1 MLDDGADDKLRSW
14 VESEAGEKYGHERL
28 RYLRRPKKK
37 GVPHHFKAGNINY
50 GLNHASGE
58 FVAIFDADMIPSP
71 YFLTSLLPHFTSPKI
86 AFVQCPQSFYNAVR
100 GDPLND
106 TSRDFYDVLL
116 PYR

>member
-1 MLDDGADDKLRSW
+1 MFLTVSMLL
-14 VESEAGEKYGHERL
+14 
-28 RYLRRPKKK
+28 P
-37 GVPHHFKAGNINY
+37 FCFFQAGNLDNGMKY
-50 GLNHASGE
+50 DYVRDFE